1 MKRSTSALIGLSVL
15 VSLWWVVS
23 RSTTKESEHGPIAS
37 QPTFNTSGTF
47 TPENAERVAN
57 AYLTRPLANDAL
69 LEQYSGQGMG
79 VGNYATYSLLGSKYV
94 NLMKTDGD
102 LDSYQ
107 AIYGSVN

>member
-1 MKRSTSALIGLSVL
+1 MIGLGVL

-23 RSTTKESEHGPIAS
+23 RSTTKESEHESPIAS

-47 TPENAERVAN
+47 TPENAERVSN

-79 VGNYATYSLLGSKYV
+79 VGNYATHSLLGSKYV
-94 NLMKTDGD
+94 NIMKNDGD
-102 LDSYQ
+102 LASYQ